1 MDRTAAALLTL
12 LVSGT
17 ASAASTSAQ
26 SIAERAFERARDWT
40 VYIRTSVDRPFI
52 EDNQGSL
59 SGSGLVVDAKRGW
72 ILTNA
77 HVASHSYS
85 SIQIAFHDG
94 GPVPAQ
100 RVYVDPYIDVAIL
113 AYDPAALPTTPPEP
127 KLGCQDIPQVG
138 HPVGAYGHPW
148 GFRFTGTRGIASA
161 VTSRLGPDM
170 LQTDAPINAGNSGGP
185 LISLE
190 NGTVVGLNTA
200 SMRKDQAEGLSF
212 AVPMPFVCRIL
223 GLLKQNRDP
232 SPPARA
238 VDFAIEENDERTL
251 IVAASDLAAGSLDI
265 RVGDE
270 ILAAGSPP
278 RAVSTEAELVDQL
291 RGHLDEV
298 VLTVRRDD
306 AKVVIRGSWP
316 ASPRIVERQAL
327 WISGAMFGAANPL
340 LVSQVRDAPALMV
353 HHVEPGSDAGGAEF
367 HAYDFLVNADGRK
380 VRTLADLETIAQ
392 QAASDQRPL
401 SLMLLRLVSDADEG
415 LFLYQQ
421 RMLDAADIQHI
432 GAPDAQVASVIAN
445 EHKTH

>member
-1 MDRTAAALLTL
+1 
-12 LVSGT
+12 
-17 ASAASTSAQ
+17 
-26 SIAERAFERARDWT
+26 
-40 VYIRTSVDRPFI
+40 
-52 EDNQGSL
+52 
-59 SGSGLVVDAKRGW
+59 
-72 ILTNA
+72 
-77 HVASHSYS
+77 
-85 SIQIAFHDG
+85 
-94 GPVPAQ
+94 
-100 RVYVDPYIDVAIL
+100 
-113 AYDPAALPTTPPEP
+113 
-127 KLGCQDIPQVG
+127 
-138 HPVGAYGHPW
+138 
-148 GFRFTGTRGIASA
+148 
-161 VTSRLGPDM
+161 
-170 LQTDAPINAGNSGGP
+170 
-185 LISLE
+185 
-190 NGTVVGLNTA
+190 
-200 SMRKDQAEGLSF
+200 
-212 AVPMPFVCRIL
+212 
-223 GLLKQNRDP
+223 
-232 SPPARA
+232 
-238 VDFAIEENDERTL
+238 
-251 IVAASDLAAGSLDI
+251 
-265 RVGDE
+265 
-270 ILAAGSPP
+270 
-278 RAVSTEAELVDQL
+278 
-291 RGHLDEV
+291 